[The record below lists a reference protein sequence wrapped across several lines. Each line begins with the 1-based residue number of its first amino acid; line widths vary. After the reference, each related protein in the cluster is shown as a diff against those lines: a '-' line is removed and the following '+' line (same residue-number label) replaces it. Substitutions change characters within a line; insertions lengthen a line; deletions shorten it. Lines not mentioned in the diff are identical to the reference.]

1 MKLQLLRT
9 ALVSAIVGVLVYA
22 YSIQESTVQRQFA
35 RIAYANPKGLW
46 VNQWFG
52 IPTLQ
57 NPNDAWVIQE
67 IISEVK
73 PDYIIEAGT
82 YRGGSAALWATILRE
97 MNPAGHVITIDIED
111 KSAKAREM
119 DIAKKMVTFVIGS
132 STDPKVVAEIAEQ
145 VKGKRTLVILDSDH
159 SRDHV
164 LKELESYAP
173 LVNVGSYIVVQ
184 DSNVNGHPVFHK
196 HGPGPMEAIKAFLAS
211 VKNFEVDAERER
223 LLHTTNP
230 QGYLKRVR

>member
-1 MKLQLLRT
+1 MKVQVLRT
-9 ALVSAIVGVLVYA
+9 ALISAIVGVVVYA
-22 YSIQESTVQRQFA
+22 YATQGSVVQTSFA
-35 RIAYANPKGLW
+35 RLAYANPKGLW
-46 VNQWFG
+46 VNHWFG

-57 NPNDAWVIQE
+57 NPNDAWIIQE
-67 IISEVK
+67 IISEVE
-73 PDYIIEAGT
+73 PDYVIEAGT
-82 YRGGSAALWATILRE
+82 HQGGSALLWATILRE
-97 MNPAGHVITIDIED
+97 VNPAGHVITIDIED
-111 KSAKAREM
+111 KAAKARTM
-119 DIAKKMVTFVIGS
+119 DIAKKMLTFVIGS
-132 STDPKVVAEIAEQ
+132 STDPRIVGDIAAR
-145 VKGKRTLVILDSDH
+145 VKNKRTLVILDSDH

-196 HGPGPMEAIKAFLAS
+196 HGPGPMEAIRAFLTT
-211 VKNFEVDAERER
+211 VKDFEVDAERER